1 MKRRGRKGCA
11 REKGDEKKLRKEIEI
26 NVRATNLEVA
36 ACLDLQIVAGIQSIN
51 LSVDAW
57 IGRLMTGFLDSDK
70 RERYKCRSRSL
81 LRFTD
86 CC

>member
-1 MKRRGRKGCA
+1 MIRCGGKNGGMKRRGRKGCA

-51 LSVDAW
+51 LSVYLMSFPLV
-57 IGRLMTGFLDSDK
+57 GRLL
-70 RERYKCRSRSL
+70 
-81 LRFTD
+81 FTD
-86 CC
+86 PW

>member
-1 MKRRGRKGCA
+1 MIRCGGKNGGMKRRGRKGCA

-57 IGRLMTGFLDSDK
+57 IGRLMTGFFLEIKD
-70 RERYKCRSRSL
+70 
-81 LRFTD
+81 F
-86 CC
+86 

>member
-1 MKRRGRKGCA
+1 MIRCGGKNGGMKRRGRKGCA

-57 IGRLMTGFLDSDK
+57 IGRLMTGFLEVK
-70 RERYKCRSRSL
+70 E
-81 LRFTD
+81 F
-86 CC
+86 